1 MGLSLAYDIV
11 NAHGGT
17 IEVKSNYCPPE
28 ISINVYSLY
37 AQPRSSSINTL
48 NDVAGEMLKDENGI
62 QENMEGSEFIVRLP
76 LNS

>member
-1 MGLSLAYDIV
+1 MEVQLKSSQIIVLLKSRSMFILFMLSLDRA
-11 NAHGGT
+11 
-17 IEVKSNYCPPE
+17 P
-28 ISINVYSLY
+28 
-37 AQPRSSSINTL
+37 INTL